1 MLSPATQYEWK
12 TRSLRPD
19 GRADAPV
26 FSTLA
31 RRDPWTVFARGS
43 ATQYS
48 RPLKAHCASAH
59 TRISPGSMGVD
70 VGDYDGSGRPA
81 LWVTNFQGELHG
93 LYRNLGRETFR
104 HESHGAGIAALGQ
117 YFVSFN
123 RDRSLSADVI
133 HYASGTVSGRGA
145 FAIPGVGVGQLRV
158 TSATPYGG
166 YLPNG
171 TGTSGVPESSIAT
184 GTATFLTGQRVPFT
198 LDLHSNYWP
207 NATNTYDTAT
217 LYFCPVAT
225 YTSCTPYPFFGE
237 LHHEPQ

>member
-1 MLSPATQYEWK
+1 MRRVIRFSAMALLLLAACTEAPTGPE
-12 TRSLRPD
+12 RPK
-19 GRADAPV
+19 P
-26 FSTLA
+26 
-31 RRDPWTVFARGS
+31 S
-43 ATQYS
+43 ATPPDPS
-48 RPLKAHCASAH
+48 LLTPFLLP
-59 TRISPGSMGVD
+59 PGAD
-70 VGDYDGSGRPA
+70 
-81 LWVTNFQGELHG
+81 W
-93 LYRNLGRETFR
+93 
-104 HESHGAGIAALGQ
+104 GQ

-133 HYASGTVSGRGA
+133 HYSSGTVSGRGA

>member
-1 MLSPATQYEWK
+1 
-12 TRSLRPD
+12 
-19 GRADAPV
+19 
-26 FSTLA
+26 
-31 RRDPWTVFARGS
+31 
-43 ATQYS
+43 
-48 RPLKAHCASAH
+48 
-59 TRISPGSMGVD
+59 
-70 VGDYDGSGRPA
+70 
-81 LWVTNFQGELHG
+81 
-93 LYRNLGRETFR
+93 
-104 HESHGAGIAALGQ
+104 
-117 YFVSFN
+117 
-123 RDRSLSADVI
+123 
-133 HYASGTVSGRGA
+133 
-145 FAIPGVGVGQLRV
+145 PGVGVGQLRV